1 MTKVRAATVWLD
13 GCSGCHMSFLD
24 LDERLAEIAGSVELV
39 YGPLVDAKEFPPN
52 VDVAL
57 VEGAVGTNEDV
68 ERIKLVRERTKIL
81 IAMGDCAVTG
91 NVPAMRNA
99 FPVSK
104 VLARAYH
111 ENATLN
117 GQLPTVSLPTLL
129 PRSRPI
135 HEIVPV
141 DIFLAGCPPPA
152 GLIYDVVKQLLEG
165 QTPDLSIRCRFG
177 A

>member
-24 LDERLAEIAGSVELV
+24 LDERLIEIAGAIDLV
-39 YGPLVDAKEFPPN
+39 YGPLVDYKEFPAN

-68 ERIKLVRERTKIL
+68 ERIKKVRERTKIL

-91 NVPAMRNA
+91 NVPAMRNS
-99 FPVSK
+99 FPVVK
-104 VLARAYH
+104 VLDRAYR
-111 ENATLN
+111 ENADTN
-117 GQLPTVSLPTLL
+117 QQTPTVMLPTLL
-129 PRSRPI
+129 ARSRPI
-135 HEIVPV
+135 HEVVPV

-152 GLIYDVVKQLLEG
+152 GLIYDVVKQLLDG
-165 QTPDLSIRCRFG
+165 HMPDLSIRCRFG